1 MKRFA
6 VIFLLSII
14 ICNSHAQVNRY
25 GTPVSKSYT
34 LQVTHGA
41 EQNWAIIKDKFGSVY
56 FGNDDNIVNRFDGS
70 TWSTIPLDPKNPST
84 ARALGTDNNGIIY
97 VGGQNEFGFI
107 EPDKSGKR
115 IYFSLTS
122 KISSARDI
130 TSSFI
135 ESMGLT
141 ATAPASSKA
150 QMTIGDLESIIV
162 KDSIVYFLG
171 PGMLILLNTN
181 NDSLSYVN
189 LRRIG
194 YRQFVRIFLINNRI
208 ILANNIQGLFELKK
222 NKLVM
227 LPGGD
232 FFRFKRC
239 LTILPFNNDKLIVAT
254 FDKGCFL
261 YDYSQGTVDS
271 TFLEKDLFK
280 KLKGLLIYS
289 GVRLYDGEFVLGT
302 TSDGAYVIDK
312 SGHLKCHWTSQNT
325 EMQDNAITA
334 MYSDPNS
341 NSELWISTTGSIT
354 KLYVNLPYTVLSD
367 KEGLNGSVNN
377 FRTFN
382 RNVFVGTDQ
391 GLFESTV
398 DENGERSFV
407 QVDDINSQIFP
418 LCTTCLG
425 HDSCILAGSLNGIY
439 QINKDNRYIQ
449 LPFTKDPIRTIFESE
464 IKKSRFFVGLTA
476 GIIKFMEYESGKWK
490 EYGNIRNLAG
500 IAVKFC
506 ELDNGDVFVLTNYP
520 DGLFRIPLNDTVPIE
535 YKFDKGIP
543 EAGLNDLVKEKNDLI
558 LSTNKGLL
566 KLNRNEDR
574 WEPCDNL
581 TGGYTKDKII
591 NGYYRDPEGDL
602 WISTQEERYYNILF
616 SQKKDSLIRYKG
628 GALALLPDLKYLYTG
643 SVDDRVWFAKSKSI
657 YIIDREKINEKLPEV
672 QTLLTKI
679 VFSAHNKDSIVMN
692 ETFYRQTES
701 GKRYPLISNP
711 LLKIPEFQYG
721 FNSPS
726 FFWTTPYMVQEEDI
740 LYSHMLE
747 GFDNSWSKWDKA
759 GYKEYTNLSFGK
771 YTFRVRAKTA
781 TEIESKEADYT
792 FIILKPWYLTP
803 WMIIIYAIAVILSII
818 GIIAAYT
825 RRLKNENIRLEG
837 IVAERTAVVVKQ
849 KEELESSIHY
859 ASRIQM
865 ALLPS
870 QKILSE
876 NIRNYFILFKPRDI
890 VSGDFYWM
898 TKKGERLYIVAADCT
913 GHGVPGAFMS
923 LLGMSFLDEIIGK
936 QPAPPAN
943 YILNQLRHHVT
954 DSLKQSGGD
963 DEAKDG
969 MDMALLVIDFNN
981 QKVEFSGAYNPCFRV
996 RKLNEYEAPKYEE
1009 NSTEKPDGSMS
1020 NGKYLLETIYASKMP
1035 IGISSRMNEDFIFY
1049 DWALEKGVSY
1059 YLFSDGYIDQFG
1071 GEHGRKFMKKNFKK
1085 LILEIQDY
1093 PMDKQKELL
1102 EKNLKSWMGQSP
1114 QIDDILV
1121 MGIRTE

>member
-41 EQNWAIIKDKFGSVY
+41 EQNWAIIKDKFGAVY
-56 FGNDDNIVNRFDGS
+56 FANDDNEVIRFDG
-70 TWSTIPLDPKNPST
+70 TKWTTIPLNPDNPTPVRS
-84 ARALGTDNNGIIY
+84 LGIDNKGIIY
-97 VGGQNEFGFI
+97 VGGANEFGYI
-107 EPDKSGKR
+107 EPDRSGKPAY
-115 IYFSLTS
+115 ISLT
-122 KISSARDI
+122 ARFPKAKDI
-130 TSSFI
+130 TFSIKDTVGKLVF
-135 ESMGLT
+135 T
-141 ATAPASSKA
+141 PSKV
-150 QMTIGDLESIIV
+150 TIGDLQSIIV
-162 KDSIVYFLG
+162 KDSTVYFLSKG
-171 PGMLILLNTN
+171 LLILLNPK
-181 NDSLSYVN
+181 NDSLSYIN
-189 LRRIG
+189 LKKLG
-194 YRQFVRIFLINNRI
+194 YRNFERIFLINGKI
-208 ILANNIQGLFELKK
+208 ILANNIQGLFELKNDK
-222 NKLVM
+222 IIK
-227 LPGGD
+227 LPGGG
-232 FFRFKRC
+232 FFGFKIC
-239 LTILPFNNDKLIVAT
+239 EKILPYQANKLFVAT
-254 FDKGCFL
+254 VDQGYFL
-261 YDYSQGTVDS
+261 YDYSSGTVDS
-271 TFLEKDLFK
+271 TFIARGLFD
-280 KLKGLLIYS
+280 KLKKTLTLCGTKLS
-289 GVRLYDGEFVLGT
+289 TGEFVLGT
-302 TSDGAYVIDK
+302 STDGAYVFDK
-312 SGHLKCHWTSQNT
+312 NLKFSGRWTSKNT
-325 EMQDNAITA
+325 EMMDDVITA
-334 MYSDPNS
+334 MYSDPES

-354 KLYVNLPYTVLSD
+354 KMYVNLPFTQLSE
-367 KEGLNGSVNN
+367 KAGISGGVNN
-377 FRTFN
+377 FTSFDGSIY
-382 RNVFVGTDQ
+382 VGTDR
-391 GLFESTV
+391 GLFKSSIDNDGCRT
-398 DENGERSFV
+398 FT

-418 LCTTCLG
+418 LYVSNVEN
-425 HDSCILAGSLNGIY
+425 DSFLLAGAIKGVY
-439 QINKDNRYIQ
+439 RINKDGRSSL
-449 LPFTKDPIRTIFESE
+449 LPFIKYPTRTIFQSRCSKNKFFIGGQNNTPIRILAYKSGMWISTDTIKNIPGVAIKICESE
-464 IKKSRFFVGLTA
+464 
-476 GIIKFMEYESGKWK
+476 
-490 EYGNIRNLAG
+490 
-500 IAVKFC
+500 
-506 ELDNGDVFVLTNYP
+506 NGDIFVLTNSP
-520 DGLFRIPLNDTVPIE
+520 DCLYRIPANESNPIKYSSDT
-535 YKFDKGIP
+535 GIP
-543 EAGLNDLVKEKNDLI
+543 ESGLNYLTDDNGNLI
-558 LSTNKGLL
+558 VSTNKGLL
-566 KLNRNEDR
+566 MLNKKDDK
-574 WEPCDNL
+574 WEPCDNI
-581 TGGYTKDKII
+581 TGGYTKNKSVEGIC
-591 NGYYRDPEGDL
+591 YDPEGDL
-602 WISTQEERYYNILF
+602 WVSTQEDRYYDLMF
-616 SQKKDSLIRYKG
+616 SHKKDSLVKYKS
-628 GALALLPDLKYLYTG
+628 GALALLPDLKFLYAG
-643 SVDDRVWFAKSKSI
+643 SIDGRVWFTKSKSI
-657 YIIDREKINEKLPEV
+657 YIIDGGKINEQLPEV

-679 VFSAHNKDSIVMN
+679 VFLAHGKDSVVMN
-692 ETFYRQTES
+692 GTFYIQDKN
-701 GKRYPLISNP
+701 GKRYPVISN
-711 LLKIPEFQYG
+711 LAQKVQEFQFRY
-721 FNSPS
+721 NSPS
-726 FFWTTPYMVQEEDI
+726 FSWTTPYMVQEEDI

-747 GFDNSWSKWDKA
+747 GFDNSWSKWDKV
-759 GYKEYTNLSFGK
+759 GFKEYTNLSFGK

-781 TEIESKEADYT
+781 TNIESKEADYT